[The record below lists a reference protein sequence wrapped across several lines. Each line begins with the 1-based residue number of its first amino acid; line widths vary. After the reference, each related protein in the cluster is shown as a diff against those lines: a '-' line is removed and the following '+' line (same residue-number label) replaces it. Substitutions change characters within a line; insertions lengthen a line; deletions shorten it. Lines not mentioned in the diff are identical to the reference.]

1 MDWLEEKRERGRKR
15 KRKKGTERRREGG
28 KGAESLETFQ
38 SKRWMQEGERV
49 ALMMHK
55 LGGLMGR
62 GRRWRYRLRKD
73 RGKY

>member
-1 MDWLEEKRERGRKR
+1 VRKGEE
-15 KRKKGTERRREGG
+15 KKGTERGRE
-28 KGAESLETFQ
+28 ESLETFQ

-55 LGGLMGR
+55 LDGLMGR